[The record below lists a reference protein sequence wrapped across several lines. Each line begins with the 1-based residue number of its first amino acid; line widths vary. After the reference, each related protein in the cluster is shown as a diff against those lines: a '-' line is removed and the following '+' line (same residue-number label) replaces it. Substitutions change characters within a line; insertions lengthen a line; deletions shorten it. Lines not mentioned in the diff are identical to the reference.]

1 MSTRRSSTTTT
12 TADTSKTGASGATQ
26 AATGAGTITTKVK
39 VEQGGRIV
47 IPAAFRQCLGIKP
60 GDTVLVTLE
69 EPDTIS
75 IRSYRGA
82 VRRIQELVR
91 QYVPA
96 DRSLADELIQERRAE
111 AARE

>member
-1 MSTRRSSTTTT
+1 MRTKRSAATTPSTVTAAPGTTT
-12 TADTSKTGASGATQ
+12 
-26 AATGAGTITTKVK
+26 IKVK

-47 IPAAFRQCLGIKP
+47 VPAAFRHSLGVKP

-69 EPDTIS
+69 EPDTIR
-75 IRSYRGA
+75 IRSYPGA

-91 QYVPA
+91 QYVPEGV
-96 DRSLADELIQERRAE
+96 SLVDELIQERRAE